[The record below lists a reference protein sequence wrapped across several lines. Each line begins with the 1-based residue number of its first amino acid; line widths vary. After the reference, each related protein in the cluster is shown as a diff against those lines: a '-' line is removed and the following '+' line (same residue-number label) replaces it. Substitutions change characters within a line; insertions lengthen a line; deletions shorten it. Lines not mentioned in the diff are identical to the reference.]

1 MKKIFFSL
9 FLFLMY
15 TQGNATLENTTCK
28 RCHPIIYNE
37 YQNSMHAKASI
48 FKDPVH
54 KAVWDKHPAKAKGN
68 YKCAKCHTPSDHK
81 LIKGET
87 SLTKNRIQM
96 TEPISCQAC
105 HSIESIE
112 KHTKINK
119 NKFTK
124 KKKYFFSADTK
135 RKGEKITFKEKHSFF
150 GLMTKTSG
158 SPYHD
163 IDYSNEN
170 FYDGGMCLGCH
181 DHKQNGKGF
190 SVCDMQIKKNDSLNN
205 KDTCISC
212 HMPKVKGTFV
222 NLKNTHTHAFH
233 GISIHT
239 INTSLLAKHIK
250 LSLQKTTDG
259 FEVSI
264 ENKAN
269 HTLFAQPLRLNQL
282 HVSIERE
289 GKTISLER
297 KNFIRIIGKD
307 GKPAMPWLADSE
319 LKNTLIKAHEIRHV
333 KYTNLLHK
341 GDTVVI
347 DFGYYLVNPKAAK
360 KLGITDRSV
369 TKFIVL
375 TRKRISI

>member
-9 FLFLMY
+9 FLLMS
-15 TQGNATLENTTCK
+15 TQCNAAPENITCK
-28 RCHPIIYNE
+28 KCHPIIYAE
-37 YQNSMHAKASI
+37 YQNSMHAKASV

-54 KAVWDKHPAKAKGN
+54 KAVWDKHPAKAKNN
-68 YKCAKCHTPSDHK
+68 YKCAKCHTPSDHDLISGKSK
-81 LIKGET
+81 LEDNK
-87 SLTKNRIQM
+87 IQQ

-105 HSIESIE
+105 HTIESIE

-124 KKKYFFSADTK
+124 KKKYFFSADSK
-135 RKGEKITFKEKHSFF
+135 RKGKKITFKEKHSFF

-190 SVCDMQIKKNDSLNN
+190 SVCDMQIKKNDSLDN

-212 HMPKVKGTFV
+212 HMPKIKGTFV

-282 HVSIERE
+282 RVNIERE
-289 GKTISLER
+289 GKTLSLER

-307 GKPAMPWLADSE
+307 GKPAMPWVADSE
-319 LKNTLIKAHEIRHV
+319 LKNTLIKAHETRTV
-333 KYTNLLHK
+333 DYDTPLEK

-347 DFGYYLVNPKAAK
+347 EFGYYLVNPKAAK
-360 KLGITDRSV
+360 KLNITDELV
-369 TKFIVL
+369 TEFIIL
-375 TRKRISI
+375 TRKRVEI